1 MCACRKQEDVAVM
14 VKQSSAASKLQT
26 SAGLGAMVAGTAVV
40 VSTLCRC
47 DPLGKAA
54 GAARHGSEQYALQY
68 ALPAGLNGLAA
79 AFRRM

>member
-54 GAARHGSEQYALQY
+54 GAARHGSEQYAL
-68 ALPAGLNGLAA
+68 
-79 AFRRM
+79 